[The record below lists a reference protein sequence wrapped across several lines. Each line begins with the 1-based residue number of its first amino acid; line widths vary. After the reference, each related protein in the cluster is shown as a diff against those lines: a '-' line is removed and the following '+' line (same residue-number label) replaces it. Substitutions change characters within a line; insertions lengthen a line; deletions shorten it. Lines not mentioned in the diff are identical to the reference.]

1 MRVYK
6 ASVLHQMS
14 DGRPVGTHAPESTF
28 EANLELMFSHLPGS
42 SQSVCLPGPDGE
54 GTGTAK
60 LSPAPTLRESADVL
74 FPGTEEIQK
83 AHTHVFAGFA
93 KAQQNQVVADALFGG
108 DSPNDLAKRSE
119 GFDGVLGIVVVPW
132 YPVEVQEREEL
143 VSVLLQPLLELQ
155 RCFAVQGQFGN
166 PPIKSIHSH
175 QVLPQKAALQT
186 VPINAFD
193 HWLEQDR
200 KCQCDLCHGEA
211 SVDTGT

>member
-1 MRVYK
+1 
-6 ASVLHQMS
+6 
-14 DGRPVGTHAPESTF
+14 
-28 EANLELMFSHLPGS
+28 
-42 SQSVCLPGPDGE
+42 CLRGPDGE

-60 LSPAPTLRESADVL
+60 LSPAPTLRETADVL

-108 DSPNDLAKRSE
+108 DCRNDLAKRSD
-119 GFDGVLGIVVVPW
+119 GFDCLLSIFVVPW
-132 YPVEVQEREEL
+132 YPVELQEREEL
-143 VSVLLQPLLELQ
+143 VSVFLQPLLELQ

-186 VPINAFD
+186 VTPINAFD

-200 KCQCDLCHGEA
+200 KCQCDLFQFLVVGVHWHLRSCSSQTVNA
-211 SVDTGT
+211 SATCFNSLS